1 MKNNVESQSSICL
14 IKRNGV
20 LDCSTGIRMRVFT
33 RTKAR
38 TTHCVGDGVLLLIQ
52 EHRLHADAFKDLPS
66 VSLANNESICSIT
79 RDLRVSRHELLSIR
93 NQYVQEM
100 QAARERIKAAIEA
113 LYLELEH
120 KAMEKIGRLIQVE
133 RSPLRLI
140 KIATCSATG
149 CRRLK
154 RLFKR
159 KTHIL
164 SR

>member
-1 MKNNVESQSSICL
+1 MV
-14 IKRNGV
+14 
-20 LDCSTGIRMRVFT
+20 CSTVPLNKNANLT

-38 TTHCVGDGVLLLIQ
+38 TTHCVGDCVLLIQ
-52 EHRLHADAFKDLPS
+52 EHRLHADALKDLPS

-79 RDLRVSRHELLSIR
+79 RDLRVSRHEVLSIR
-93 NQYVQEM
+93 NQYVQEI

-159 KTHIL
+159 IPSL
-164 SR
+164 FR